1 MSMTPDALHASAG
14 KPGGF
19 ESDGRR
25 APIPLSRIFLA
36 FLRLGMTSFGGPTM
50 VAYIKELA
58 VTRHGWLDQRS
69 FRNGVALCQTI
80 PGATAMQMAAYVGMR
95 LRGLGGGLAAYV
107 GFGLPAFALMLGL
120 SALYQHTHTS
130 PIAGSLFHGLRAI
143 VVAIMANATLNFGRS
158 SLRQGRDAML
168 AGLAAAALAVHVSPI
183 LVVILAAVV
192 AGCFLPVEVRSS
204 EQQEAAPYGRGGSIR
219 NLLWPVVVI
228 GLALAALWLVDRQLF
243 QLAATMLRIDLFAF
257 GGGFASVPLM
267 QHEFVSARHWMDA
280 RTFMDGIAL
289 GQVTPGP
296 IVITATFAGF
306 MLRGVVGAL
315 VGTISVFTPSLVI
328 LALALPVFDRLQ
340 VSRYFQGATRGALL
354 AFVGMLLWVTAS
366 FGLALTWSIPA
377 AVLSIAALTALR
389 LKVDILWV
397 VAVGAIL
404 SVLFL

>member
-1 MSMTPDALHASAG
+1 
-14 KPGGF
+14 
-19 ESDGRR
+19 
-25 APIPLSRIFLA
+25 
-36 FLRLGMTSFGGPTM
+36 M

-80 PGATAMQMAAYVGMR
+80 PGATAMQMAAYVGLR
-95 LRGLGGGLAAYV
+95 LRGLGGGLAAYA

-120 SALYQHTHTS
+120 SALYQHTHTL
-130 PIAGSLFHGLRAI
+130 PAAGSLFHGLRVI
-143 VVAIMANATLNFGRS
+143 VVALMANATLNFGRS
-158 SLRQGRDAML
+158 SLRKGRDAML
-168 AGLAAAALAVHVSPI
+168 AGLAAAALAVHASPM
-183 LVVILAAVV
+183 LVILAAAI
-192 AGCFLPVEVRSS
+192 AGCLVCVDARPGEP
-204 EQQEAAPYGRGGSIR
+204 QEAAPPVRGGSIR
-219 NLLWPVVVI
+219 NLLWPMAAI
-228 GLALAALWLVDRQLF
+228 GLALAALWLVDPQLF

-280 RTFMDGIAL
+280 KTFMDGIAL

-296 IVITATFAGF
+296 IVITATFAGY
-306 MLRGVVGAL
+306 MVRGVVGAL
-315 VGTISVFTPSLVI
+315 VGTISIFAPSLVI
-328 LALALPVFDRLQ
+328 LTLALPVFDRLQ
-340 VSRYFQGATRGALL
+340 VSRYFRGATRGALL

-377 AVLSIAALTALR
+377 AVLGIAALTALR